1 MGIGHNVTMP
11 SRLIP
16 LFPLQV
22 VVFPR
27 TDLPLH
33 IFEERYKEMVGAAI
47 RDTTEFGVVLAK
59 ENGIVNVGCT
69 VSVDRVVQ
77 TYEDGRMDIVT
88 RGRRRFEIASLDEEL
103 SYLRAEVN
111 FFDDEDFVPT
121 PAEVRDLAIQSYSEL
136 RKLTSPGGRGEADLG
151 DPQLSFQIAQGL
163 PDLDFLNTLLGQRSE
178 TGRLKRINQYLAE
191 YIPQKRAIE
200 HVRAVAPTNG
210 CGGRPVG
217 I

>member
-1 MGIGHNVTMP
+1 MP

-33 IFEERYKEMVGAAI
+33 IFEERYKEMIGDAI
-47 RDTTEFGVVLAK
+47 RDTSEFGVVLAK

-69 VSVDRVVQ
+69 VIVDRVVQ
-77 TYEDGRMDIVT
+77 TYEDGRLDIMT
-88 RGRRRFEIASLDEEL
+88 RGRRRFEIVSLDEEMT
-103 SYLRAEVN
+103 YLRAEVN
-111 FFDDEDFVPT
+111 FFDDEDLAPT
-121 PAEVRDLAIQSYSEL
+121 PNEVRDMALNGYKEL
-136 RKLTSPGGRGEADLG
+136 QQIISSGGRTEPDLA

-178 TGRLKRINQYLAE
+178 TSRLKRLNQYLAQ

-210 CGGRPVG
+210 CGGRPAG

>member
-1 MGIGHNVTMP
+1 MP

-47 RDTTEFGVVLAK
+47 RDTSEFGIVLARD
-59 ENGIVNVGCT
+59 NGIVNIGCT
-69 VSVDRVVQ
+69 VTVDRVVQ
-77 TYEDGRMDIVT
+77 TYDDGRLDIVT
-88 RGRRRFEIASLDEEL
+88 RGRRRFEIVSLDEEL
-103 SYLRAEVN
+103 DYLRAEVN
-111 FFDDEDFVPT
+111 FFDDEDFD
-121 PAEVRDLAIQSYSEL
+121 PAPMEIRDLALKGYGEL
-136 RKLTSPGGRGEADLG
+136 SKLSSPGGRSEPDLA
-151 DPQLSFQIAQGL
+151 DPQLSFQLAQSL

-178 TGRLKRINQYLAE
+178 TGRLKRLNQFLAQ
-191 YIPQKRAIE
+191 YIPQKKAIE

-217 I
+217 M

>member
-1 MGIGHNVTMP
+1 MP

-33 IFEERYKEMVGAAI
+33 IFEERYKEMVGDAI
-47 RDTTEFGVVLAK
+47 RDTAEFGVVLAK
-59 ENGIVNVGCT
+59 EEGIVNIGCT
-69 VSVDRVVQ
+69 VVVDRVVQ
-77 TYEDGRMDIVT
+77 TYEDGRLDILT
-88 RGRRRFEIASLDEEL
+88 RGRRRFEIVSLDEEL
-103 SYLRAEVN
+103 SYLRAQVT
-111 FFDDEDFVPT
+111 FFDDEDFSPT
-121 PAEVRDLAIQSYSEL
+121 PNDLRDVAIHGYQELRQLSSPAGRPEPDLA
-136 RKLTSPGGRGEADLG
+136 

-178 TGRLKRINQYLAE
+178 IIRLKRLNQYLAQ

-210 CGGRPVG
+210 CGGRPAG